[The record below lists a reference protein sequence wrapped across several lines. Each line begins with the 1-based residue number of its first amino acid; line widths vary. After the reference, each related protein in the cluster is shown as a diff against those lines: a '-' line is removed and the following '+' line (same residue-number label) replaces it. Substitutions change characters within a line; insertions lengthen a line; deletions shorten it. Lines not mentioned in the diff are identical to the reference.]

1 MRFEDLCWFDL
12 EEYLK
17 EDDRILFITGACEQH
32 AYLSLLTDIKIPL
45 ALADEASRVTGVPVA
60 PPLNFGISPY
70 FLDFPGTLSLSV
82 ETFLRVVEELLE
94 SAYQQG
100 FRRFLILNGHGGNHP
115 LTEKLTEM
123 ANRLP
128 DINIRFHAWF
138 ESSSVQEVIRKQ
150 GLEGGHANWLEAFS
164 FTRVG
169 ALPEREKEPVE
180 MENFLPAEQVKSAL
194 GDGSF
199 GGRYLQDDAVL
210 EEIFQAALGDIL
222 ALLKF

>member
-45 ALADEASRVTGVPVA
+45 ALAGEASRVTGVPVA

-94 SAYQQG
+94 SAYRQG
-100 FRRFLILNGHGGNHP
+100 FRCFLILNGHGGNHP

-123 ANRLP
+123 VDRLP
-128 DINIRFHAWF
+128 DINIRFYSWF
-138 ESSSVQEVIRKQ
+138 DSNSVQEVIRKQ
-150 GLEGGHANWLEAFS
+150 GLDGGHANWLEAFS

-169 ALPEREKEPVE
+169 ELPEGEKEPVE
-180 MENFLPAEQVKSAL
+180 MESFLPAEQVKSAL

-199 GGRYLQDDAVL
+199 GGRYQQDDAVM
-210 EEIFQAALGDIL
+210 EDIFQAALGEIL
-222 ALLKF
+222 ALLNF